1 VRSGELIERE
11 LSAATLQSESAAF
24 PHAAQAICA
33 RRKTTHKKTGKETSG
48 TRRFITSL
56 SAAEAPPPR
65 LAMLVR
71 GHWSVENNIHW
82 LRDAVW
88 NEDACRTHVPNTACV
103 LALLRTTLLA
113 PPAPGRP
120 PQPPASHRK
129 LRPQTPP
136 RPPPHPPPT
145 PRLNGETLLCTPE
158 GLPLS
163 FEVFAGNRTDVAT
176 VEEIMELTARTVARP
191 DRHVANCSRA
201 WAWNCP
207 AATGSSPPAPSP
219 PPGQAPPRTRKCS
232 AEKCRPPRGCLSKRR
247 TGLNELRNLG

>member
-11 LSAATLQSESAAF
+11 LSAAALRSESAAF

-88 NEDACRTHVPNTACV
+88 KEDACRTHDPHTACV

-113 PPAPGRP
+113 PLRRAGHRS
-120 PQPPASHRK
+120 PQQATETFAHKPHLA
-129 LRPQTPP
+129 LRLILHQ
-136 RPPPHPPPT
+136 
-145 PRLNGETLLCTPE
+145 RLG
-158 GLPLS
+158 
-163 FEVFAGNRTDVAT
+163 
-176 VEEIMELTARTVARP
+176 
-191 DRHVANCSRA
+191 
-201 WAWNCP
+201 
-207 AATGSSPPAPSP
+207 
-219 PPGQAPPRTRKCS
+219 
-232 AEKCRPPRGCLSKRR
+232 
-247 TGLNELRNLG
+247 

>member
-1 VRSGELIERE
+1 MRSGELIERE

-176 VEEIMELTARTVARP
+176 VEEIMELTVRTVARP
-191 DRHVANCSRA
+191 DRHVAELLTRLGLELPRRNRILPACPK
-201 WAWNCP
+201 P
-207 AATGSSPPAPSP
+207 AAG
-219 PPGQAPPRTRKCS
+219 PGTA
-232 AEKCRPPRGCLSKRR
+232 ADEKM
-247 TGLNELRNLG
+247 